1 MCVKEVFLG
10 KVQRFWEHF
19 STHNKLLWERK
30 MGLIFTAQGIL
41 ERSRGLTFDDVLL
54 MPRHSEMNS
63 RLAPQLTTRVTKNF
77 NLKTPIISANMDTVT
92 ESMMALKMADLG
104 GLGILHRFMS
114 PLDQVNQV
122 KIIRDKIRALGLPIA
137 ASIGVKEEGMR
148 RADMLA
154 DAGVDIFTI
163 DIAHGDSVM
172 MFETLDYVKKKY
184 PKIDVIAGNTAMPDG
199 VKGMIEHGADA
210 VKVGIGPGSM
220 CTTRI
225 ITGCGVPQLTAI
237 AMCVLEAQKHNI
249 PVIADGGIKTSG
261 DIVKAFA
268 AGAQTVMLGSML
280 SGCLET
286 PGEIEGGRKRYR
298 GMASKDAQISW
309 RGELP
314 QGMAAEGEARW
325 VNCKGSVENIVL
337 ELCGGIR
344 SGMTYLNA
352 MTLFDIHK
360 NARFMEMTASG
371 MMESK
376 PHGLNQ

>member
-1 MCVKEVFLG
+1 MSS
-10 KVQRFWEHF
+10 R
-19 STHNKLLWERK
+19 
-30 MGLIFTAQGIL
+30 
-41 ERSRGLTFDDVLL
+41 RSPALD
-54 MPRHSEMNS
+54 SK
-63 RLAPQLTTRVTKNF
+63 VTKNF
-77 NLKTPIISANMDTVT
+77 TLKTPIISANMDTVT
-92 ESMMALKMADLG
+92 EFQMAIKMAQPG

-114 PLDQVNQV
+114 PEEQVRQV
-122 KIIRDKIRALGLPIA
+122 KVMREAIKPLGLPVA
-137 ASIGVKEEGMR
+137 ASIGVKEEGMK
-148 RADMLA
+148 RADMLV
-154 DAGVDIFTI
+154 DAGVDILTI

-184 PKIDVIAGNTAMPDG
+184 PHIDVIAGNTAMPEG
-199 VKGMIEHGADA
+199 VKGLIDHGADA
-210 VKVGIGPGSM
+210 VKIGIGPGSM

-225 ITGCGVPQLTAI
+225 ITGCGVPQLTAV
-237 AMCVLEAQKHNI
+237 AMCVLEARKYNV

-261 DIVKAFA
+261 DIMKAFA

-298 GMASKDAQISW
+298 GMASKDAQVSW

-325 VNCKGSVENIVL
+325 VNCKGSVENIVH
-337 ELCGGIR
+337 ELAGGVR
-344 SGMTYLNA
+344 SGMTYVNA
-352 MTLFDIHK
+352 YTIADINK

-376 PHGLNQ
+376 PHGLNL